1 MPWII
6 EIQTSDFSVRNIV
19 AWCRG
24 TIRITTLSRCRLLDE
39 DRRSFIWIEARLSL
53 LNKVLLH
60 YSGCTLK
67 LFISYRRED
76 TDDFAG
82 RMHDYLVKEF
92 GTDNIF
98 KDVDSIR
105 TGDNWKVTLEQSV
118 AQCDVVVT
126 LIGEQWAKC
135 TDKNGKTRIKSDDDW
150 VRFEL
155 EAALRNNR
163 IVLPVL
169 VKGTKPLRI
178 EDLPESLHWLTD
190 IHATEVRGGSQFK
203 DDVAR
208 FISELRL
215 RRERLAEQRK
225 VVNVTLGHPTG
236 GTGLEGATGTTIC
249 PGCRRTCVKSDKFCD
264 GCGAKLWMNCPKCVT
279 PVLIGQRFCK
289 SCGADVVLIVQATE
303 QRDELYRRFTSL
315 TALTDAVQQLSEAET
330 LIRDVNSAYATFPFF
345 TPLVD
350 LRQQIISTIGDTIK
364 AAAAKAYLAKNYS
377 RALLLYQRLD
387 EFGRSS
393 SEGTTRIAEMQTIRR
408 TSEEKA
414 TELFNKGDI
423 RKAHATL
430 VELLV
435 NFPEDQSIS
444 SKIKSYA
451 DILERVK
458 QLTETGI
465 RGLLNQHR
473 LMQLDREITW
483 LQSTRMN
490 IQKLADIAATVR
502 KKLAEANNAIAKA
515 QAEMTSGNVRAAQN
529 IARDILASVAD
540 HEEANALV
548 RQSGEIVDKVAE
560 LQELVRQQQWCAA
573 RELERDIETDKIND
587 PRLPKLA
594 ASIKSG
600 ISLVDNQIILLVT
613 VIVLM
618 LLMAFFGIPWLTS
631 SIMSFKPLPTGYYLA
646 ATAAILVLVIIMWT
660 VFRSKSQTIQR
671 MLMLFRRR
679 RSKVYSG
686 SPSTDHLIQPLV
698 ITPGSLP
705 SSTATSQ
712 SLPINLEPT
721 KQQPIIATSVATTAT
736 APIMA
741 RLAVPLER
749 SESLSATELDQRLE
763 STCIAVEW
771 LSIGLL
777 AILIGYV
784 AATKVSAHVATLWL
798 QVPLFFLLQITPLYL
813 AYLALNR
820 AARWRWPLGAIV
832 LSFLALL
839 LISYLSSNPILLS
852 FANNLCIWIITGL
865 MSAYLLRCKLW
876 TGIAAATAGSLIA
889 TLLASPFSLGLLF
902 GITFVVPL
910 KEGTIWGNLIYA
922 LLPAAMIWTL
932 LSVVMSSSSGTLIRF
947 VAAENL
953 VVRGIFAIA
962 LAIIVS
968 CIAYCCVALFST
980 ILSEKTL
987 WITAWLGLFAAC
999 QFTTALIRGQWSK
1012 STSLTS
1018 AALSFVLLLLLAL
1031 VERISAGAIVN
1042 VFLWCISAT
1051 SVILLRARTI
1061 DSYRHGTEFLAR
1073 LRSRI
1078 KGYRLPFRVEV
1089 RRVP

>member
-1 MPWII
+1 LD
-6 EIQTSDFSVRNIV
+6 E
-19 AWCRG
+19 
-24 TIRITTLSRCRLLDE
+24 CRLSFTWNDV
-39 DRRSFIWIEARLSL
+39 RSSL
-53 LNKVLLH
+53 LNKVLLFI
-60 YSGCTLK
+60 SGCALK

-82 RMHDYLVKEF
+82 RLHDYLVKEF

-126 LIGEQWAKC
+126 LIGEQWVKC
-135 TDKNGKTRIKSDDDW
+135 TDKNGKTRIKCDDDW

-169 VKGTKPLRI
+169 VKGTKPLRN

-215 RRERLAEQRK
+215 RRERFAEQK
-225 VVNVTLGHPTG
+225 KAIPVPFGQPMG
-236 GTGLEGATGTTIC
+236 GGPEGAPGTMVC
-249 PGCRRTCVKSDKFCD
+249 PMCRRTCIRSDKFCD
-264 GCGAKLWMNCPKCVT
+264 GCGTSLWALCPKCVA
-279 PVLIGQRFCK
+279 PVLTGQRFCK
-289 SCGADVVLIVQATE
+289 TCGADVVLFFQATE
-303 QRDELYRRFTSL
+303 RREELYRRFTSL
-315 TALTDAVQQLSEAET
+315 TALTDAVQQLSEAEAA
-330 LIRDVNSAYATFPFF
+330 IRDVNSAYVTFPFF
-345 TPLVD
+345 TPLID
-350 LRQQIISTIGDTIK
+350 LRQQITSTIGETIK
-364 AAAAKAYLAKNYS
+364 AAAGKAYLAKNFS

-387 EFGRSS
+387 EFGCTTV
-393 SEGTTRIAEMQTIRR
+393 EGTTRIAEIQTVRR
-408 TSEEKA
+408 TCEEKA

-435 NFPEDQSIS
+435 NFPDDPWIS
-444 SKIKSYA
+444 NKIKGHT
-451 DILERVK
+451 DILDRVK

-490 IQKLADIAATVR
+490 IQKLPDIATTVR
-502 KKLAEANNAIAKA
+502 KKLAEANNAIAQA

-618 LLMAFFGIPWLTS
+618 LLAAFFGIPWLTS
-631 SIMSFKPLPTGYYLA
+631 SIMSFPPLPTGYYLA
-646 ATAAILVLVIIMWT
+646 ATAAILVLVFIMWT

-679 RSKVYSG
+679 RSKAYSRN
-686 SPSTDHLIQPLV
+686 SSTDQLIQPLV
-698 ITPGSLP
+698 ITPGSLS
-705 SSTATSQ
+705 SSTASSQ
-712 SLPINLEPT
+712 SLPINLESS
-721 KQQPIIATSVATTAT
+721 KQQPIIATSVATTTT

-741 RLAVPLER
+741 RLATPLNR
-749 SESLSATELDQRLE
+749 PESLSATELDQRLE
-763 STCIAVEW
+763 CTCIAVEW

-777 AILIGYV
+777 ASLIGYV
-784 AATKVSAHVATLWL
+784 AATKVGTLVTTLWL

-813 AYLALNR
+813 AFLILNR
-820 AARWRWPLGAIV
+820 ATRWQWPLGAIV
-832 LSFLALL
+832 LSFLILL
-839 LISYLSSNPILLS
+839 LISYLSTNPTLFS
-852 FANNLCIWIITGL
+852 VANTLCIWIITGL
-865 MSAYLLRCKLW
+865 MSAYLLRCRLW
-876 TGIAAATAGSLIA
+876 TGIAAATIGPLLAI
-889 TLLASPFSLGLLF
+889 LLASPFSLGLLF
-902 GITFVVPL
+902 GVNFVVPI
-910 KEGTIWGNLIYA
+910 KEDTIWGNLIYA

-968 CIAYCCVALFST
+968 CIAYCCVAFLST

-987 WITAWLGLFAAC
+987 RITAWLGLFAVS

-1018 AALSFVLLLLLAL
+1018 AAVSFVLFFFLAL
-1031 VERISAGAIVN
+1031 VEKVSPGAIFI

-1051 SVILLRARTI
+1051 SVILLRTRTV
-1061 DSYRHGTEFLAR
+1061 DAFRHGVEFLAR

-1089 RRVP
+1089 RRVQ